1 MNEADFVAEL
11 DRELEWRSAE
21 VRRLRNLI
29 TNDNDELARDELR
42 KALVVLLYS
51 HFEGFCVFALQHYRL
66 AVNQEKMSCGV
77 AIPAIVA
84 GAWDQVF
91 TAMQTGDEKCKV
103 FLKVLP
109 DDTKLHRHW
118 RRRHFVEEV
127 ERLKTLSV
135 EVPEDVIDAESNLK
149 VSVLQRNLFVLGL
162 DHQFVDPH
170 VGSIQRL
177 LKTRNDIA
185 HGNRRKG
192 VAELEYKELESAV
205 NNICKKL
212 IELLV
217 ESHRKQQF
225 RLNPI
230 TYSAAASLPST

>member
-1 MNEADFVAEL
+1 MNHADFVAEL
-11 DRELEWRSAE
+11 DSEWEWRSTE

-29 TNDNDELARDELR
+29 TNEKEELARDELR

-51 HFEGFCVFALQHYRL
+51 HFEGFCVFALQHYRI
-66 AVNQEKMSCGV
+66 AVNQAQMNCGG

-103 FLKVLP
+103 FLNALP

-127 ERLKTLSV
+127 ERLNAMSV
-135 EVPEDVIDAESNLK
+135 EVPEGVIDAESNLK

-162 DHQFVDPH
+162 DHQLVDPH

-192 VAELEYKELESAV
+192 VPESEYEDLDSAV
-205 NNICKKL
+205 SKICEEL
-212 IELLV
+212 IDLLV
-217 ESHRKQQF
+217 EAHRNQQF
-225 RLNPI
+225 RRKPI
-230 TYSAAASLPST
+230 APSRDALLPTT